1 MRSFILITL
10 LPLLSSFGSTVSANP
25 IPLTNGDL
33 DAIMSEFQKMSVEI
47 LHELVDP
54 HKAAES
60 NADGDISNQSF
71 LASQEGKG
79 GEKGG
84 SITDLIIEIGKKIFY
99 ENGKKILS
107 KYIDKKPSATGAEG
121 PQDMAVDKKSA
132 EEGESKEESDQ
143 EEVLQR
149 VKGLEMLRNYL
160 STHPLPPGA
169 PARRGI
175 VSDVF
180 DDMSS
185 ELYHGTGVDNT
196 DGHARRGLIDDLTA
210 NLDLGLSTGSGG
222 GSSGAPARRGLINEV
237 LNPLDGLSVESGGGS
252 SDAPARRG
260 LIVDLT
266 ADLGAD
272 ISVRSE
278 VDQKRRAAL
287 GILNEN
293 SLDGYKKK
301 YGGYLN
307 PEQKEHGDATPAGSS
322 KDSQLEERDDDTE
335 MSKRTE
341 RHVSLVEERGG
352 ALEAMAGHIN
362 VEGFKHLTKP
372 LEWKPVFGAAVT
384 APAKRGYRGVAFG
397 ALSFW
402 SKVAFGHVSAWNEDI
417 GVVVNQ
423 VMSQPANPTQAL
435 DATQSPKA
443 IQIVNAT
450 QVANTSSSENV
461 VVITPAPR
469 ALF

>member
-33 DAIMSEFQKMSVEI
+33 DAIISEFQTLSVEI

-60 NADGDISNQSF
+60 NADGDVSNKSF

-99 ENGKKILS
+99 ENGKKIVS

-121 PQDMAVDKKSA
+121 PQDLAVDTKSA

-185 ELYHGTGVDNT
+185 ELYHGMGVDNT
-196 DGHARRGLIDDLTA
+196 DGHARRGLINDLTA

-222 GSSGAPARRGLINEV
+222 GSSGAPARRGLIDDV

-260 LIVDLT
+260 LINDLT
-266 ADLGAD
+266 ANLGVD

-287 GILNEN
+287 GIFNEN

-307 PEQKEHGDATPAGSS
+307 PAQKEHGDATPAGSS

-335 MSKRTE
+335 MSKRTV
-341 RHVSLVEERGG
+341 RHVNLVEERGG

-372 LEWKPVFGAAVT
+372 PEQKPVFDAAVT
-384 APAKRGYRGVAFG
+384 APAKRGYRGVASG
-397 ALSFW
+397 AVSFW
-402 SKVAFGHVSAWNEDI
+402 SSCFWPL
-417 GVVVNQ
+417 
-423 VMSQPANPTQAL
+423 MSQPANPTQAL

-443 IQIVNAT
+443 TQIVSAT